1 MHLWCCAPPVV
12 ASLVWGPLDSALRA
26 TLSPGDLVAPAYCRL
41 AMGSAHAVAILMSI
55 NLFTIGRA
63 LVATR
68 RLTL

>member
-12 ASLVWGPLDSALRA
+12 ASLVWGLLDSALRA
-26 TLSPGDLVAPAYCRL
+26 TLATGDIVAPAYCRL
-41 AMGSAHAVAILMSI
+41 AMGHAVAILMSI